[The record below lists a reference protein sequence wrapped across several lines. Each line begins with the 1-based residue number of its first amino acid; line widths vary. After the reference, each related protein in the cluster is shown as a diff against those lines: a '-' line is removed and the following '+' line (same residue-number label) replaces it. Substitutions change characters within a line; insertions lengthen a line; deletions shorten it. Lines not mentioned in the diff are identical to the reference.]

1 MKKLIGRKVGMTQLF
16 DDKGNVTGVTV
27 IEAGPNYVTQVKTI
41 KKDGYNAVQLGFG
54 VVHANRLTRGQQGH
68 LGLLKTDEK
77 HPKRRVI
84 GGSPNSIEPVKYLH
98 EARSKEVTNQE
109 GDVLKANVF
118 SVGERVDVSGIMKG
132 RGFQGGIKRHGFHR
146 QKKTHGASDRV
157 RAPGSIGAG
166 TSPGHI
172 EKGTRM
178 AGHYGASKATSSY
191 LKVMLVDPERNLIA
205 VSGAV
210 PGPNGG
216 IVIVKEARK
225 Q

>member
-27 IEAGPNYVTQVKTI
+27 IEAGPNYVTQVKTVE
-41 KKDGYNAVQLGFG
+41 KEGYSAIQLGFG
-54 VVHANRLTRGQQGH
+54 AVNPSRLTRGELGH
-68 LGLLKTDEK
+68 LGQLKTDEK
-77 HPKRRVI
+77 HPKRRAVS
-84 GGSPNSIEPVKYLH
+84 GLQPVKHLE
-98 EARSKEVTNQE
+98 EARMKEVTNKE
-109 GDVLKANVF
+109 GDILKADVF
-118 SVGERVDVSGIMKG
+118 SQGEYVDVSGISKG
-132 RGFQGGIKRHGFHR
+132 RGFAGAIKRHGFHR
-146 QKKTHGASDRV
+146 SKKTHGASDRV

-166 TSPGHI
+166 TSPGHV

-178 AGHYGASKATSSY
+178 AGHYGATDMTSSH
-191 LKVMLVDPERNLIA
+191 LKVMLVDAERNLIA

-216 IVIVKEARK
+216 IVVIKEARK